1 MKRKSEY
8 FQGCLIGGAVGD
20 ALGWPVEFMRYSQIK
35 GKYGKAGIHDLVISS
50 SGKAEITDDTQM
62 TIFTAEGILRA
73 DSVLNNQV
81 ICDEALSVYYSYQ
94 RWLITQGYPKVKE
107 YELIY
112 DGWLLNKVE
121 LNVRRA
127 PGNTCLSAL
136 SSRKQGSINNPINN
150 SKGCGGIMRV
160 APAGLYYEK
169 EKAFVMGAEFAAI
182 THGHPSGYLS
192 AGAFAFLIASLIEG
206 NEIELAINET
216 IAELINYDNHKECS
230 DILVKALEL
239 AKSNV
244 SDEEAISELGEG
256 WVGEEALGISV
267 YFSLKYSNDF
277 EKGLIASVNHDGD
290 SDSTGSITG
299 NILGA
304 YLGLG
309 KIPMKWMES
318 VELKDVLLRLANEL
332 LNKSS
337 N

>member
-1 MKRKSEY
+1 
-8 FQGCLIGGAVGD
+8 
-20 ALGWPVEFMRYSQIK
+20 
-35 GKYGKAGIHDLVISS
+35 
-50 SGKAEITDDTQM
+50 
-62 TIFTAEGILRA
+62 
-73 DSVLNNQV
+73 
-81 ICDEALSVYYSYQ
+81 
-94 RWLITQGYPKVKE
+94 
-107 YELIY
+107 
-112 DGWLLNKVE
+112 
-121 LNVRRA
+121 
-127 PGNTCLSAL
+127 
-136 SSRKQGSINNPINN
+136 
-150 SKGCGGIMRV
+150 MRV

-216 IAELINYDNHKECS
+216 IAELINYGNHKECS

-256 WVGEEALGISV
+256 WVGEEALAISV
-267 YFSLKYSNDF
+267 YFSLKYRNDF
-277 EKGLIASVNHDGD
+277 EKALIASVNHDGD
-290 SDSTGSITG
+290 SDSTGAITG

-304 YLGLG
+304 YLGLT

-332 LNKSS
+332 LNKSG